1 MVEVVG
7 DATGVHKAL
16 ELIASHLRKFL
27 VDRSVIPIFEMN
39 VSLISPYT
47 REESFFLIRCKML
60 LRACLLRFFF
70 RTKACFKKVSACL
83 KF

>member
-1 MVEVVG
+1 VVEVVG
-7 DATGVHKAL
+7 DAAGVHKAL

-39 VSLISPYT
+39 VSVISLYT

-60 LRACLLRFFF
+60 LRACFF
-70 RTKACFKKVSACL
+70 RYFSGQKHVLKKLVL
-83 KF
+83 V